1 MKYPVTF
8 LTSTPALTIGHSGNA
23 NGLSTLFTP
32 PLLFNIRKT
41 LCDIARN
48 TPVAAAHGN
57 TISSP
62 CKKIQF
68 IKITRKKQ

>member
-8 LTSTPALTIGHSGNA
+8 LTSTPALTTGHSGNA

-62 CKKIQF
+62 A
-68 IKITRKKQ
+68 RKFNSSK